1 MVSRINYIPE
11 RGDIVWIDFSPH
23 KGHEQAHRRPALVL
37 SSKLYNQK
45 TGMMIAVPITS
56 KIKQYPFEIEIKTK
70 KLNGAILVDQ
80 IRNLD
85 WRARDTAFIEKSS
98 PALITEARERVI
110 QLLTE

>member
-11 RGDIVWIDFSPH
+11 RGDIAWIDFSPH

-45 TGMMIAVPITS
+45 TGMMIAAPITS

-85 WRARDTAFIEKSS
+85 WRARNTAFIEKSS